1 MPFRQLFIKGSAE
14 NSRQINHKF
23 GVELLG
29 NSFANLY
36 RSIDNISNFAWVY
49 KEMFWDENS
58 GSLLYQNST
67 LMFLK
72 TKNSQKFLTWIWLN
86 IFQLIM
92 FKTWKKTQ
100 KRSKKDPQ
108 MKLPVHFTVL
118 HIQKFSAILSNL
130 VKIALFKGS
139 FAPGNLEMAK
149 YTWIYI
155 KSGQKI
161 PILTCNTFVDT
172 FLPRVL

>member
-1 MPFRQLFIKGSAE
+1 MKILALCSIKTQL
-14 NSRQINHKF
+14 
-23 GVELLG
+23 
-29 NSFANLY
+29 
-36 RSIDNISNFAWVY
+36 WC
-49 KEMFWDENS
+49 
-58 GSLLYQNST
+58 
-67 LMFLK
+67 FLK

-118 HIQKFSAILSNL
+118 HIQKFSAISSNL

-172 FLPRVL
+172 FLPRALRYLYCVYFWSQYYESTFDGFRNLFVNVFRFGILS

>member
-1 MPFRQLFIKGSAE
+1 MKILALCSIKTQL
-14 NSRQINHKF
+14 
-23 GVELLG
+23 
-29 NSFANLY
+29 
-36 RSIDNISNFAWVY
+36 WC
-49 KEMFWDENS
+49 
-58 GSLLYQNST
+58 
-67 LMFLK
+67 FLK

-172 FLPRVL
+172 FLPRALYIATRPWTSNRYVFALLLRSYIVKALTHT

>member
-1 MPFRQLFIKGSAE
+1 MKILALCSIKTQL
-14 NSRQINHKF
+14 
-23 GVELLG
+23 
-29 NSFANLY
+29 
-36 RSIDNISNFAWVY
+36 WC
-49 KEMFWDENS
+49 
-58 GSLLYQNST
+58 
-67 LMFLK
+67 FLK

-118 HIQKFSAILSNL
+118 HIQKFSAISSNL

-172 FLPRVL
+172 FLPRALHTCIDLEFGPRNFIQYKRNVVCSCSDSNIWRWHWNIWSLKR